1 MKILFVCTGNIC
13 RSPTAEGVLRH
24 KAAARGLAHVVSA
37 SAATH
42 AYHIGAPPDERTRR
56 HALARGYDLESQRA
70 RKVRVEDFATF
81 DRILAMDREHYRILS
96 GLAVRAPRARL
107 RHFMDYAP
115 GFGTRDCPDPFYG
128 DAAAFERVLDIVE
141 AGVEYLLDEIEAAP

>member
-24 KAAARGLAHVVSA
+24 KAAARGLAHVVAA

-56 HALARGYDLESQRA
+56 HALARGYDLAAQRA
-70 RKVRVEDFATF
+70 RQVRPADFAEF
-81 DRILAMDREHYRILS
+81 DRILAMDREHHRLLS
-96 GLAVRAPRARL
+96 RLAGPSPRARL
-107 RHFMDYAP
+107 RLFMDYAP
-115 GFGTRDCPDPFYG
+115 GFGSKDCPDPYYG
-128 DAAAFERVLDIVE
+128 DADGFERVLDIVE
-141 AGVEYLLDEIEAAP
+141 AGVEYLLDEIEATR